1 MNRLSARKDLH
12 APLTP
17 EEIDTTW
24 RAIDDRLNRP
34 AASRT
39 RQRTLAA
46 LAIAACFVFV
56 SAALF
61 RAYATPSASA
71 PVMASRLAGPLHTYG
86 STAPLTVLRASDSGA
101 PIELDDGSKVTLQGP
116 ASVVVLENDG
126 TRFALQQSKGRV
138 AYEVMPGGRRR
149 WSIETALGT
158 VEVVGTGFVIDTTD
172 EQLDVSVSH
181 GIVLVRGERVLE
193 RVQRLTA
200 GQSFTVHA
208 TREAPVVALES
219 LPTAPA
225 IASVSSAK
233 PSDASKARRLARW
246 RDLASNGSY
255 RDAFDALGDGGM
267 AAASAG
273 APVDDLF
280 VLVDVA
286 RLSGH
291 PADALAPLRRI
302 LRDHANDPRAPLAA
316 FTLGRVQLDS
326 LGDARAAAD
335 AFERAIA
342 LGIGDGLREDAHLR
356 RVEALGRAGDTAAA
370 SRAARAYVASYP
382 NGEAKVR
389 KWLATP

>member
-1 MNRLSARKDLH
+1 MNRRSAPNDFH
-12 APLTP
+12 ATLTP
-17 EEIDTTW
+17 DEIDTTW
-24 RAIDDRLNRP
+24 RAIDDRLHRL
-34 AASRT
+34 AHHRT
-39 RQRTLAA
+39 RQHTLAA

-61 RAYATPSASA
+61 RAYAAPSVPVVASS
-71 PVMASRLAGPLHTYG
+71 VAGPLHTSG
-86 STAPLTVLRASDSGA
+86 SAGPVTVLRASENGA
-101 PIELDDGSKVTLQGP
+101 PIELDDGSKLSLHGP
-116 ASVVVLENDG
+116 VSVSVLENDG

-138 AYEVMPGGRRR
+138 AYEVTPGGPRR
-149 WSIETALGT
+149 WSVETALGT
-158 VEVVGTGFVIDTTD
+158 VEVVGTGFVVDTTD

-181 GIVLVRGERVLE
+181 GIVLVRGERVDG
-193 RVQRLTA
+193 RVQRLTS
-200 GQSFTVHA
+200 GQSITVRA
-208 TREAPVVALES
+208 AREAPVVALES
-219 LPTAPA
+219 LPSAPA
-225 IASVSSAK
+225 ISSAK
-233 PSDASKARRLARW
+233 PTDGPPKARRHARW

-267 AAASAG
+267 AAASAA

-291 PADALAPLRRI
+291 PDDALAPLRRI
-302 LRDHANDPRAPLAA
+302 LRDHSKDPRAPLAA

-335 AFERAIA
+335 AFDRALA

-356 RVEALGRAGDTAAA
+356 RIEALGRAGDAAAA
-370 SRAARAYVASYP
+370 SRAAREYVARYP